1 MLQTKNDQSLF
12 RETSYTKGNADFC
25 LFSASC
31 AFFAYFSYRQPCV
44 HLPDYILIQAASFL
58 L

>member
-12 RETSYTKGNADFC
+12 RETSYTKGDADFC

-31 AFFAYFSYRQPCV
+31 VFFAYFTYRQPCV
-44 HLPDYILIQAASFL
+44 HLPDYILI
-58 L
+58 